1 MYVRGVNISP
11 SLYPILPYPFST
23 HIRISLSN
31 NIHLYVADHICI
43 YLYYYLP
50 IYLSNYLL
58 ISLSIEIYRYGVVV
72 FPVSHTNCVYTY
84 IRTTYVL
91 RTYALKTCVIIS
103 RDSTHPISRPHYIHS
118 HVTLGPYN
126 RVLN

>member
-1 MYVRGVNISP
+1 MWVRGVNISQP
-11 SLYPILPYPFST
+11 PYPILPYPFST

-43 YLYYYLP
+43 YLYYYLS

-84 IRTTYVL
+84 IRTTYVI
-91 RTYALKTCVIIS
+91 RTYARFSVVIDS
-103 RDSTHPISRPHYIHS
+103 LHSTHPISRPHHIHS
-118 HVTLGPYN
+118 HVTLAPYN

>member
-1 MYVRGVNISP
+1 MWVRGVNIPSSP
-11 SLYPILPYPFST
+11 SHPLPYPFST

-58 ISLSIEIYRYGVVV
+58 ISLSIEIYRYGVQVL
-72 FPVSHTNCVYTY
+72 PVSYTHCVYTY
-84 IRTTYVL
+84 IRTTYVI
-91 RTYALKTCVIIS
+91 RTYARFLRVINS
-103 RDSTHPISRPHYIHS
+103 RHSTHPISRPHHIHS

>member
-1 MYVRGVNISP
+1 MWVRGGNTCYLLSHP
-11 SLYPILPYPFST
+11 LPYPFST

-72 FPVSHTNCVYTY
+72 FPVSYTHCVYTY

-91 RTYALKTCVIIS
+91 RTYARFSCVIIS

>member
-1 MYVRGVNISP
+1 VWVRGVNIP
-11 SLYPILPYPFST
+11 LPPYPILPYPFFT

-58 ISLSIEIYRYGVVV
+58 ISLSIEIYRYGVQV
-72 FPVSHTNCVYTY
+72 FPVSYTHCVYTY
-84 IRTTYVL
+84 IRTTYVI
-91 RTYALKTCVIIS
+91 RTYARFSTTHLLVGWFHVLLSHNIVLIQYPGLIIF
-103 RDSTHPISRPHYIHS
+103 TH
-118 HVTLGPYN
+118 T
-126 RVLN
+126 